1 MNEQN
6 FKKLCHTCD
15 EILTSHT
22 ISTSKVAIPWLH
34 IIREHPIF
42 LKRYECLFSLKN
54 SLEVFKCY
62 IENLKIILNGLF
74 YFLKSSLLGSNT
86 VISKKIINTDNIFV
100 SHILNGNQS
109 FQHGDFYFGE
119 CHKLLNQANKK
130 TILVLLNHS
139 RINNKKLIK
148 NYSKLNTPRI
158 ILGTKISIFRGVKFY
173 FQMIKTCLELI
184 FKSLKQKTD
193 FKKSV
198 YINAAINALSSGTF
212 ANLRLESQVKEIV
225 QKCNCSN
232 IITTYEGHAYERL
245 VFHGAKNANPKIVC
259 VGYQHSSV
267 LKLQHSFK
275 RSISKN
281 FDSDFL
287 FTSSLQTKNVLLKD
301 NKMKWLKIEVLGSR
315 KSIKIKTNQILINN
329 NCCLVLPE
337 GEISECEILFK
348 NSLKCALKL
357 PHINFIWRLHPI
369 LNFDRLRE
377 ETDLLSNL
385 PPNIILSKKTLFE
398 DIKSSSFALY
408 RGSTSVIE
416 AVSYGL
422 IPIYFKSREN
432 ELTIDPL
439 YNCEGVNV
447 VNNSNELINFFKS
460 SKNNLLTKSTVK
472 TMKYA
477 QNYFDP
483 LNCNVFNKLQ

>member
-1 MNEQN
+1 MDEQN
-6 FKKLCHTCD
+6 FKKLCRTCD

-34 IIREHPIF
+34 VVREHPIF
-42 LKRYECLFSLKN
+42 LNQYQCLFSLKN
-54 SLEVFKCY
+54 SSEVFKCY
-62 IENLKIILNGLF
+62 FENLKIILNGLV
-74 YFLKSSLLGSNT
+74 YFVKSSLFGSNT
-86 VISKKIINTDNIFV
+86 VISKKINKTENIFV
-100 SHILNGNQS
+100 SHILNENQS

-119 CHKLLNQANKK
+119 SHKLLNQANRK

-139 RINNKKLIK
+139 GINNKKLIK

-158 ILGTKISIFRGVKFY
+158 ILGTKISIFRAVKFY

-198 YINAAINALSSGTF
+198 YINAAINALSSGTL
-212 ANLRLESQVKEIV
+212 ANLRLESQIKDIV
-225 QKCNCSN
+225 QIYNCSN

-259 VGYQHSSV
+259 VGYQHSAV
-267 LKLQHSFK
+267 FKLQHSFK

-287 FTSSLQTKNVLLKD
+287 FTSSLQTKNDLLKD
-301 NKMKWLKIEVLGSR
+301 NKMNWLKIEVLGSR
-315 KSIKIKTNQILINN
+315 KSTKIETNQILINN

-369 LNFDRLRE
+369 FNFDKLKE
-377 ETDLLSNL
+377 ETDLLNKL
-385 PPNIILSKKTLFE
+385 PPNIILSNKTLFE

-439 YNCEGVNV
+439 YSCEGVKV
-447 VNNSNELINFFKS
+447 VNNSNELIIFFKS
-460 SKNNLLTKSTVK
+460 LKNNLLTKKQIETK
-472 TMKYA
+472 QYA
-477 QNYFDP
+477 QDYFDS
-483 LNCNVFNKLQ
+483 LNCAVFNKL